1 MLSRESIAAL
11 EGAVSHWEHAIS
23 LVRPEGTVYL
33 TEVDGQPALAVASGK
48 YGPLMS
54 AELRER
60 EALRLPP
67 SIRLASVSGP
77 FEAISE
83 IAARFS
89 SLEESVDVLGP
100 VAMGEGIARIIIRFP
115 YAIGDR
121 VTAEL
126 RAVHLGHISR
136 QRRGVP
142 DRVRIVVDDTSQLD
156 EFAGSD

>member
-1 MLSRESIAAL
+1 
-11 EGAVSHWEHAIS
+11 
-23 LVRPEGTVYL
+23 
-33 TEVDGQPALAVASGK
+33 
-48 YGPLMS
+48 MS

-77 FEAISE
+77 SAALTE
-83 IAARFS
+83 IASRIS
-89 SLEESVDVLGP
+89 SLDASVDVLGP
-100 VAMGEGIARIIIRFP
+100 VTMGEGTGRIVIRFP

-136 QRRGVP
+136 QRRGIP
-142 DRVRIVVDDTSQLD
+142 DRVRIVVDDTGQLD
-156 EFAGSD
+156 EFAGSE